1 MDAPFCS
8 LPRVDSSLAQEGR
21 GGRTEGGVCKRR
33 RRRGHGRERRKGAET
48 AGETDV
54 PAHRSCCVGARIG
67 QILQTPRSCSV
78 LQPPVSPAHTSWDRW
93 TPLARE
99 ARLSRRQPRRHDG
112 LGGGRRQRVEHRAS
126 ARAPSHRGAALTT
139 LISGPRPV
147 GRVVSLAGGARE
159 LPCSGLPTSR
169 VARVPSSRIP
179 PHEKQLAGIRGGR
192 WASGT
197 PRATPTSS
205 LAEKGARDP
214 ALRQLRAR
222 PPTPSLLLTSPG
234 GREAEG
240 EPSRCDI
247 PIRRDRQSPLLLEER
262 RPCPAGLPRAL
273 RGYARP
279 YRSNPRYRR
288 APVHASIAS
297 GVPTLTGG
305 TAPRALSLLRT
316 RGLELP
322 MQTRQPPPPGPRPPL
337 RQQRDAQR
345 RLVIGRL
352 SCSSSS
358 LPPLRFWP
366 GGFLSSAHDDMSWE
380 RASQMGSPDTPR
392 PSPRP
397 CSGSAENTTADRP
410 SGGSAAPEA
419 QPAASRFRPRPLR
432 LC

>member
-1 MDAPFCS
+1 VLRGRAYWA
-8 LPRVDSSLAQEGR
+8 DSA
-21 GGRTEGGVCKRR
+21 
-33 RRRGHGRERRKGAET
+33 
-48 AGETDV
+48 D
-54 PAHRSCCVGARIG
+54 
-67 QILQTPRSCSV
+67 
-78 LQPPVSPAHTSWDRW
+78 PPVLLRPAAS
-93 TPLARE
+93 
-99 ARLSRRQPRRHDG
+99 RLTGAHFVGSLDP
-112 LGGGRRQRVEHRAS
+112 VS
-126 ARAPSHRGAALTT
+126 TRGAALAPPTT
-139 LISGPRPV
+139 ATRRTG
-147 GRVVSLAGGARE
+147 GRATAACRASRFCACALTQG
-159 LPCSGLPTSR
+159 SGLDDVDLRPSPCRSSGATRRWRQGASLFGL
-169 VARVPSSRIP
+169 ADLSSRSRSLVP
-179 PHEKQLAGIRGGR
+179 YPTPREATHGDTGGGR

-222 PPTPSLLLTSPG
+222 PPTPSSLLTSPG

-279 YRSNPRYRR
+279 YRSKPRYRR

-337 RQQRDAQR
+337 RRQRDAQR

-352 SCSSSS
+352 SCSSSF

-397 CSGSAENTTADRP
+397 CSGSAENTTADRR

-419 QPAASRFRPRPLR
+419 QPAASRFRPLPLR